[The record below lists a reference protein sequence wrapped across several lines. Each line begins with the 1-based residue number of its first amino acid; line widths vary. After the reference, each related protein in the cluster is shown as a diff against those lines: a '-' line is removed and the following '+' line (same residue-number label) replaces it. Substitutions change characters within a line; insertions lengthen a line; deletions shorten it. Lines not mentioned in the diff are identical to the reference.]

1 MTSVLGKRKKKLP
14 KCPNPLFE
22 RWLQEW
28 RDEAA
33 EKGWKS
39 QYIYSKALKSLKCF
53 PLHLDTGKD
62 CKILQNFGDK
72 ICKMLDDRLT
82 KHIETYGSSDAVPQ
96 SEEDGDMLPPPHSKK
111 TTNQSAPATHAIPAN
126 DSSHIR
132 QTVPSASATHASSMS
147 NSIDTT
153 GSISLGSD
161 EEHAGRPQRK
171 RRKSSGSKG
180 SRDYIP
186 AFRSGAYAILL
197 SLYRNMQDPDT
208 RGFMTKAE
216 IVRGAQPL
224 ADKSFSVAD
233 PGCRYTSWSSM
244 GTLIK
249 KGLIIKESSP
259 AKYSL
264 TDTGC
269 ELAHRLEVVDNGG
282 EMTDVSSTHT
292 RVPPLPSR
300 IPPQLPSLH
309 AMSDS
314 EGETTAPTYRNPAR
328 LPALHAMSDS
338 EGETTVPTY
347 RNPARLPALHAMS
360 DRKGETTPSLPP
372 AASKSAATKLRYWY
386 VTEDLRLVTKKEEAA
401 VLIDDVIS
409 IGYLVKCNYQCLI
422 ESGKKYKLDTT
433 KRLGEDFVYAYICD
447 RDTDDLSTP
456 PEETLKPGKNSKA
469 KAKTRAPK
477 TKKIVDANT
486 CSSTVSNSSSLRDR
500 LLGSAPTIDPSPGD
514 QETLQHNVHTSDEL
528 FTASSLQH
536 RAAPKFKSTFPS
548 PGKSRRVEEG
558 EEETLPDITPAFSA
572 AGSQAS
578 SVTSASSSLPPPDF
592 SLTPGS
598 FDVVLCV
605 DNREFYGG
613 SKSQSKTL
621 LPELIKN
628 GVECD
633 LRELQIGD
641 MLWIARER
649 LQPQPGQ
656 LQRPKGRELVLDF
669 IIERKR
675 MDDLVSS
682 MIDGRFREQKFR
694 LKRSGI
700 ANAIYLIEDYGS
712 LQHFSIAEDRIKQAI
727 VNTQVI
733 DGFKMKR
740 TSGVKETVAYL
751 TVMTRYLQS
760 FYRTKSLQA
769 CTPEM
774 LRELDGSFHIEES
787 EKLLTTFQHFNYAS
801 VKSKDLTVREL
812 FGKQLIQLHGMS
824 ADKAKAITDRYPTP
838 TSIFRAY
845 DRCISQREKEG
856 ILANIKAGK
865 GMRNLGSA
873 QSKQIYQLFCIEG
886 ALT

>member
-1 MTSVLGKRKKKLP
+1 MSSLIGKRKKKLP

-22 RWLQEW
+22 RWLEEW

-53 PLHLDTGKD
+53 PLKLDTGKD

-72 ICKMLDDRLT
+72 ICKMLDDKLA
-82 KHIETYGSSDAVPQ
+82 KHIENYGSADVVPQ
-96 SEEDGDMLPPPHSKK
+96 SEEDEDMLPSHLSRKQ
-111 TTNQSAPATHAIPAN
+111 TNQSAQAIHAIPTN
-126 DSSHIR
+126 DSSCIR
-132 QTVPSASATHASSMS
+132 QTIPSESTTFVTSS
-147 NSIDTT
+147 NFVDTT
-153 GSISLGSD
+153 GSISLDSD
-161 EEHAGRPQRK
+161 EEHGGQPQRK
-171 RRKSSGSKG
+171 RRKSSGSKS

-197 SLYRNMQDPDT
+197 TLYRNMQDPDT
-208 RGFMTKAE
+208 RGFMTKSE
-216 IVRGAQPL
+216 IVKAAQPL
-224 ADKSFSVAD
+224 ADKSFSLAD

-259 AKYSL
+259 ARYSL

-282 EMTDVSSTHT
+282 EMTDVSSTNA

-300 IPPQLPSLH
+300 DPPQLPSLH

-314 EGETTAPTYRNPAR
+314 EGETTVQSYRSTAR
-328 LPALHAMSDS
+328 QPKSHAMSDS
-338 EGETTVPTY
+338 EGETT
-347 RNPARLPALHAMS
+347 
-360 DRKGETTPSLPP
+360 PSLLPS
-372 AASKSAATKLRYWY
+372 AVKSAANKLRYWY
-386 VTEDLRLVTKKEEAA
+386 VTEDLRLVTRKEEAA

-409 IGYLVKCNYQCLI
+409 IGFLVKCNYQSLI

-433 KRLGEDFVYAYICD
+433 KRLGDDFVYAYICD
-447 RDTDDLSTP
+447 RDTDDLATP
-456 PEETLKPGKNSKA
+456 PDESLKPEKNTTVK
-469 KAKTRAPK
+469 PK
-477 TKKIVDANT
+477 SRGADEA
-486 CSSTVSNSSSLRDR
+486 
-500 LLGSAPTIDPSPGD
+500 APT
-514 QETLQHNVHTSDEL
+514 L
-528 FTASSLQH
+528 
-536 RAAPKFKSTFPS
+536 KSTFPC
-548 PGKSRRVEEG
+548 PGMSRHMT
-558 EEETLPDITPAFSA
+558 EEETLPDISPVPASST

-578 SVTSASSSLPPPDF
+578 SVTSAGSSLPPPDF
-592 SLTPGS
+592 TLAPGS

-641 MLWIARER
+641 MLWIAREKV
-649 LQPQPGQ
+649 QPQPGQ

-712 LQHFSIAEDRIKQAI
+712 LQHFSIAEDRIKQAM

-733 DGFKMKR
+733 DGFKIKG

-751 TVMTRYLQS
+751 TVMTRYLQG

-812 FGKQLIQLHGMS
+812 FGKQLVQLHGMS

-838 TSIFRAY
+838 TSIFEAY
-845 DRCISQREKEG
+845 DRCSSQKEKEG
-856 ILANIKAGK
+856 MLASIKAGK
-865 GMRNLGSA
+865 GMRNLGSV
-873 QSKQIYQLFCIEG
+873 QSKQIHQLYCIEG

>member
-1 MTSVLGKRKKKLP
+1 MSSLIGKRKKKLP

-22 RWLQEW
+22 RWLEEW

-53 PLHLDTGKD
+53 PLKLDTGKD

-72 ICKMLDDRLT
+72 ICKMLDDKLA
-82 KHIETYGSSDAVPQ
+82 KHIENYGSADVVPQ
-96 SEEDGDMLPPPHSKK
+96 SEEDEDMLPSHLSRKQ
-111 TTNQSAPATHAIPAN
+111 TNQSAQAIHAIPTN
-126 DSSHIR
+126 DSSCIR
-132 QTVPSASATHASSMS
+132 QTIPSESTTFVTSS
-147 NSIDTT
+147 NFVDTT
-153 GSISLGSD
+153 GSISLDSD
-161 EEHAGRPQRK
+161 EEHGGQPQRK
-171 RRKSSGSKG
+171 RRKSSGSKS

-197 SLYRNMQDPDT
+197 TLYRNMQDPDT
-208 RGFMTKAE
+208 RGFMTKSE
-216 IVRGAQPL
+216 IVKAAQPL
-224 ADKSFSVAD
+224 ADKSFSLAD

-259 AKYSL
+259 ARYSL

-282 EMTDVSSTHT
+282 EMTDVSSTNA

-300 IPPQLPSLH
+300 DPPQLPSLH

-314 EGETTAPTYRNPAR
+314 EGETTVQSYRSTAR
-328 LPALHAMSDS
+328 QPKSHAMSDS
-338 EGETTVPTY
+338 EGETT
-347 RNPARLPALHAMS
+347 
-360 DRKGETTPSLPP
+360 PSLLPS
-372 AASKSAATKLRYWY
+372 AVKSAANKLRYWY
-386 VTEDLRLVTKKEEAA
+386 VTEDLRLVTRKEEAA

-409 IGYLVKCNYQCLI
+409 IGFLVKCNYQSLI

-433 KRLGEDFVYAYICD
+433 KRLGDDFVYAYICD
-447 RDTDDLSTP
+447 RDTDDLATP
-456 PEETLKPGKNSKA
+456 PDESLKPEKNTTVKPKS
-469 KAKTRAPK
+469 RASK
-477 TKKIVDANT
+477 TKKIAN
-486 CSSTVSNSSSLRDR
+486 SSNSTVTNSGSLRDR
-500 LLGSAPTIDPSPGD
+500 LLGSAPRADSSLGG
-514 QETLQHNVHTSDEL
+514 QETLQH
-528 FTASSLQH
+528 SSLTSAVSITSSSCH
-536 RAAPKFKSTFPS
+536 PGADEAAPTLKSTFPC
-548 PGKSRRVEEG
+548 PGMSRHMT
-558 EEETLPDITPAFSA
+558 EEETLPDISPVPASST

-578 SVTSASSSLPPPDF
+578 SVTSAGSSLPPPDF
-592 SLTPGS
+592 TLAPGS

-641 MLWIARER
+641 MLWIAREKV
-649 LQPQPGQ
+649 QPQPGQ

-712 LQHFSIAEDRIKQAI
+712 LQHFSIAEDRIKQAM

-733 DGFKMKR
+733 DGFKIKG

-751 TVMTRYLQS
+751 TVMTRYLQG

-812 FGKQLIQLHGMS
+812 FGKQLVQLHGMS

-838 TSIFRAY
+838 TSIFEAY
-845 DRCISQREKEG
+845 DRCSSQKEKEG
-856 ILANIKAGK
+856 MLASIKAGK
-865 GMRNLGSA
+865 GMRNLGSV
-873 QSKQIYQLFCIEG
+873 QSKQIHQLYCIEG

>member
-1 MTSVLGKRKKKLP
+1 MQG
-14 KCPNPLFE
+14 
-22 RWLQEW
+22 
-28 RDEAA
+28 D
-33 EKGWKS
+33 
-39 QYIYSKALKSLKCF
+39 LKS
-53 PLHLDTGKD
+53 
-62 CKILQNFGDK
+62 
-72 ICKMLDDRLT
+72 
-82 KHIETYGSSDAVPQ
+82 
-96 SEEDGDMLPPPHSKK
+96 
-111 TTNQSAPATHAIPAN
+111 
-126 DSSHIR
+126 
-132 QTVPSASATHASSMS
+132 
-147 NSIDTT
+147 
-153 GSISLGSD
+153 
-161 EEHAGRPQRK
+161 RK
-171 RRKSSGSKG
+171 RRKSSGSKS

-208 RGFMTKAE
+208 RGFMTKSE
-216 IVRGAQPL
+216 IVRAAQPL

-259 AKYSL
+259 ARYSL

-282 EMTDVSSTHT
+282 EMTNASSTNA

-314 EGETTAPTYRNPAR
+314 EGETTAQSFRNTARQPTS
-328 LPALHAMSDS
+328 HAMSDS
-338 EGETTVPTY
+338 EGETTPSV
-347 RNPARLPALHAMS
+347 LPSAMKS
-360 DRKGETTPSLPP
+360 TATT
-372 AASKSAATKLRYWY
+372 LRYWY
-386 VTEDLRLVTKKEEAA
+386 VTEDLRLVTRKEEAA

-409 IGYLVKCNYQCLI
+409 IGFLVKCNHQSLI

-433 KRLGEDFVYAYICD
+433 KRLGDDFVYAYICD
-447 RDTDDLSTP
+447 RDTDDLATP
-456 PEETLKPGKNSKA
+456 PEESLKPGKNTTA
-469 KAKTRAPK
+469 KPKSRASK
-477 TKKIVDANT
+477 TKKIANPS
-486 CSSTVSNSSSLRDR
+486 SSTLSNSSSLRDL
-500 LLGSAPTIDPSPGD
+500 LLGSAVRADPSLCG
-514 QETLQHNVHTSDEL
+514 QETLQHSSHTSAVSVTSSSRQPGVDK
-528 FTASSLQH
+528 TAPTL
-536 RAAPKFKSTFPS
+536 KSTFPC
-548 PGKSRRVEEG
+548 PGMSRHLV
-558 EEETLPDITPAFSA
+558 EEETLSDIYPAPASST

-578 SVTSASSSLPPPDF
+578 SLTSAGSSLPPPNF
-592 SLTPGS
+592 TLTPGS

-641 MLWIARER
+641 MLWIAREKV
-649 LQPQPGQ
+649 LPQPGQ

-669 IIERKR
+669 IVERKR

-712 LQHFSIAEDRIKQAI
+712 LQHFSIAEDRIKQAM

-733 DGFKMKR
+733 DGFKIKR

-751 TVMTRYLQS
+751 TVMTRYLQG

-812 FGKQLIQLHGMS
+812 FGKQLVQLHGMS

-838 TSIFRAY
+838 TSIFQAY
-845 DRCISQREKEG
+845 DRCFSQKEKEG
-856 ILANIKAGK
+856 MLATIKAGK
-865 GMRNLGSA
+865 GMRNLGSV
-873 QSKQIYQLFCIEG
+873 QSKQIHQLYCIEG